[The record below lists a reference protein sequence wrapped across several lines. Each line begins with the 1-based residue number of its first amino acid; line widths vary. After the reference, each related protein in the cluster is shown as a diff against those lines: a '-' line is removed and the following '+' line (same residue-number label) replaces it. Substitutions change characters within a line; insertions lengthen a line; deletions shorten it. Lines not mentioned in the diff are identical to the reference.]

1 MRFVKKSKKLLQKT
15 NNLSM
20 TKLEKLREICETLD
34 DIIIKKETY
43 IFVENID
50 ADDRKTIREA
60 QPIVMV
66 ETK

>member
-1 MRFVKKSKKLLQKT
+1 MRFVNKSKKLLQKT